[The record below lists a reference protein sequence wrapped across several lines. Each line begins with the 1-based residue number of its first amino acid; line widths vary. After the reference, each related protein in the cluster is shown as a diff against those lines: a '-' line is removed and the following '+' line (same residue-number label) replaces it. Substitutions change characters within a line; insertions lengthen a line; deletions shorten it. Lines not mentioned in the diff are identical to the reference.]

1 MAPPSFSDLG
11 KDAKDLLTKN
21 YFFGVLNVKFGSSVG
36 DHKLSSNFN
45 QHFKAKKI
53 ASDIEG
59 KISFPS
65 YGATYCEKWTSE
77 DVLKSELT
85 IEDKLVKGMKQTFSY
100 SRQVFDGL
108 SSASITNGFKSD
120 TVNANVD
127 VFFKSAI
134 PDITPSLVVSHLGY
148 LAGVDFKL
156 DSTNRQLQRA
166 NFAVGYQVPE
176 FAFHG
181 LISNWGKCFGA
192 SISQRITDRFEL
204 AGSVSWSRDT
214 EQVAWSVG
222 SKYVLDEQN
231 GHFVKAKLDHLTR
244 ISLSLTTYLT
254 KKFQFSLC
262 GMFNG
267 PEMPQL
273 GLGFDLEY

>member
-85 IEDKLVKGMKQTFSY
+85 IEDKLVKGMKQTFCY
-100 SRQVFDGL
+100 SRQIYDGL

-120 TVNANVD
+120 TLNANVD

-181 LISNWGKCFGA
+181 LISNWGKSFGA
-192 SISQRITDRFEL
+192 SISQRVTDRFEL

-231 GHFVKAKLDHLTR
+231 GHFIKAKLDHLTR
-244 ISLSLTTYLT
+244 ISLSLTTYLD